1 MPAMRF
7 ARPRS
12 LSGLLLI
19 GFSLVAV
26 PLFFA
31 VVNAAVQIRSLADES
46 KTLVRQGVEITRH
59 NQVLSELIPAM
70 ERAARLYQAK
80 VLSRSDFLDVFRE
93 KYLHFFATMNELKAL
108 PQPANTRQTLETIA
122 AQGASL
128 NTALRSTGQD
138 AAELNRVVGGFTQ
151 LEDGVRTYAQGTNQ
165 LIEVELNKLQAATE
179 RAQQT
184 LVWQSAVLLPITI
197 VIVAFVIL
205 RLARPLRQIDR
216 AIGELGRGTFS
227 RAIAVQGPS
236 DLEALGRQLE
246 WLRLRLLELAQEKN
260 RFLRHMSH
268 ELKTPLANIR
278 EGTEL
283 LMDGAVGELESGQ
296 REVTAI
302 LRDNGLKL
310 QRLIE
315 NLLSFS
321 AWQAQST
328 GLELSEFRLRPLVKN
343 VIEAQQLTL
352 IGQRVRLDVQIDDL
366 VVIADRAKLRLIL
379 DNLLSNAIK
388 FTPRGGSIHLHARSE
403 REQLLL
409 DVADTGPGIAAEDR
423 SRIFEAFYQG
433 RTPQGGHLKGTGI
446 GLSVVLEFAHAH
458 GGTVEVVDGQFS
470 GAHFRLRLPM
480 RQLAGEPKER
490 AHAA

>member
-1 MPAMRF
+1 MSAMRL

-19 GFSLVAV
+19 GFSLVAA
-26 PLFFA
+26 PLFVA
-31 VVNAAVQIRSLADES
+31 IVNAAVQIRSLADES
-46 KTLVRQGVEITRH
+46 KTLVRQGVDITRH
-59 NQVLSELIPAM
+59 NQLLFEEIAAL
-70 ERAARLYQAK
+70 ERTARLYQ
-80 VLSRSDFLDVFRE
+80 VLGRPDLLDVFRE
-93 KYLHFFATMNELKAL
+93 NHQRFLSTIEDLKAL
-108 PQPANTRQTLETIA
+108 PQPAATRETLETIGA
-122 AQGASL
+122 AGVSL
-128 NTALRSTGQD
+128 EAGLRAAGQD
-138 AAELNRVVGGFTQ
+138 PATLSRVVGGFTQ
-151 LEDGVRTYAQGTNQ
+151 LADSARAYAQGTSQ
-165 LIEVELNKLQAATE
+165 QIETQLNKLQAATE
-179 RAQQT
+179 RAQRS
-184 LVWQSAVLLPITI
+184 LFWQSATLLPITI
-197 VIVAFVIL
+197 VIVAFVTL

-236 DLEALGRQLE
+236 DLQALGRQLE
-246 WLRLRLLELAQEKN
+246 WLRVRLLELAQEKN

-283 LMDGAVGELESGQ
+283 LMDGAVGELKSGQ
-296 REVTAI
+296 REVTEI
-302 LRDNGLKL
+302 LKENGMKL

-352 IGQRVRLDVQIDDL
+352 IGQRVRLDVHIDDL

-388 FTPRGGSIHLHARSE
+388 FTPRGGSIHLHARND
-403 REQLLL
+403 REQLVL

-423 SRIFEAFYQG
+423 TRIFEAFYQG
-433 RTPQGGHLKGTGI
+433 RTPQGGHVKGTGI

-458 GGTVEVVDGQFS
+458 GGTVEIVDGQFA

-480 RQLAGEPKER
+480 RQLAGEPRER